1 MQRAKRIYLLLGV
14 LAVVCAAAFAVTR
27 YQAEQERIS
36 NTDEVVLEL
45 DPDTVDSLSWSCDG
59 ESLAFHKDGSW
70 LYDEDSAFPVDEEK
84 VQALLEDFQAL
95 GAAFIIEDVTDYAQY
110 GLDDP
115 VCTIDITAGDTAYQ
129 ITLGDYSTMDSQ
141 RYLSIGDGNVYLV
154 EDDPLEDFD
163 IPLSEMID
171 NDETPA
177 FDSVESI
184 QVAGVD
190 NYTAVYEEDS
200 NASYSSED
208 LYFKQ
213 EGDSLSPLDTDL
225 VQDYLDEI
233 SGLDLTDYVTYNATE
248 EEIADCGLDQ
258 PELTLTI
265 RYTDEP
271 EEGEEDAT
279 AETAETPATFTL
291 RVSRDPD
298 ERTATPEEA
307 EETDEEDEEDEEEIT
322 AYLRVNDSPILY
334 QITGSEYEALMAARY
349 DDLRHQEVLWADF
362 ADITGLEVTLEGQ
375 TYTITTKGS
384 GEDRTFLYNEEEL
397 DTEDL
402 QDALEGLTA
411 TEFTDETPAQKEEI
425 SFTVSLDNETFPQ
438 VVIRLYRYDG
448 ETCLAVVDGSP
459 VCLVERSAVVDLI
472 EAVNAIVL

>member
-14 LAVVCAAAFAVTR
+14 LAVVCAAAFAVSR
-27 YQAEQERIS
+27 YQEEQERIR
-36 NTDEVVLEL
+36 NTDEVVLEV
-45 DPDTVDSLSWSCDG
+45 DPDTVDSLSWTCEG

-84 VQALLEDFQAL
+84 VQALLENFQAL

-141 RYLSIGDGNVYLV
+141 RYLSTGDGNVYLV

-171 NDETPA
+171 NDETPD
-177 FDSVESI
+177 FDSVESL
-184 QVAGVD
+184 QFTGAD
-190 NYTAVYEEDS
+190 SYTAVYQEDS
-200 NASYSSED
+200 GASYCSD
-208 LYFKQ
+208 DVYFKQ
-213 EGDSLSPLDTDL
+213 ERDSLSPLDTDR

-233 SGLDLTDYVTYNATE
+233 SGLDLTNYVSYNATE

-258 PELTLTI
+258 PELTVTI

-271 EEGEEDAT
+271 EEGEEEAT
-279 AETAETPATFTL
+279 AETADTPSTFTI

-298 ERTATPEEA
+298 QRTATPEEA
-307 EETDEEDEEDEEEIT
+307 AQDEEEEDEEEIT
-322 AYLRVNDSPILY
+322 AYLRVNDSQILY
-334 QITGSEYEALMAARY
+334 QITGSEYEALMAAGY
-349 DDLRHQEVLWADF
+349 NDLRHQEVLSADF
-362 ADITGLEVTLEGQ
+362 ADVTGLEVTLEGQ
-375 TYTITTKGS
+375 TYTITSKGS

-397 DTEDL
+397 DIEDL
-402 QDALEGLTA
+402 QDALEDLTA

-425 SFTVSLDNETFPQ
+425 SLTVSLDNETFPQ

>member
-70 LYDEDSAFPVDEEK
+70 LYDEDGAFPVDEEK
-84 VQALLEDFQAL
+84 VQSLLEDFQAL

-115 VCTIDITAGDTAYQ
+115 VCTIDITAGDAAYQ

-171 NDETPA
+171 ND
-177 FDSVESI
+177 
-184 QVAGVD
+184 
-190 NYTAVYEEDS
+190 
-200 NASYSSED
+200 
-208 LYFKQ
+208 
-213 EGDSLSPLDTDL
+213 
-225 VQDYLDEI
+225 
-233 SGLDLTDYVTYNATE
+233 
-248 EEIADCGLDQ
+248 
-258 PELTLTI
+258 
-265 RYTDEP
+265 
-271 EEGEEDAT
+271 
-279 AETAETPATFTL
+279 ETPATFTL

-384 GEDRTFLYNEEEL
+384 GEDRTFLYNEKEL

>member
-36 NTDEVVLEL
+36 NTDEVVLEI
-45 DPDTVDSLSWSCDG
+45 DPDTVDSLSWSCEE

-70 LYDEDSAFPVDEEK
+70 LYDEDSAFPVDEDK
-84 VQALLEDFQAL
+84 VRLLLEDFQAL
-95 GAAFIIEDVTDYAQY
+95 GASFIIEEVTDYAQY

-190 NYTAVYEEDS
+190 NYTAIYQEDS
-200 NASYSSED
+200 DASYCSD
-208 LYFKQ
+208 DVYFRQ

-233 SGLDLTDYVTYNATE
+233 SGLDLTDYVSYNATE

-258 PELTLTI
+258 PELTLAV

-271 EEGEEDAT
+271 EEGEGEST
-279 AETAETPATFTL
+279 AETADTPATFTL

-298 ERTATPEEA
+298 ECTATPEAA
-307 EETDEEDEEDEEEIT
+307 EETDEEDEEEIT
-322 AYLRVNDSPILY
+322 AYLRVNDSRILY
-334 QITGSEYEALMAARY
+334 RITGSEYEALMAASY
-349 DDLRHQEVLWADF
+349 NDLRHQEVLSADF
-362 ADITGLEVTLEGQ
+362 ADITGLTVTLEGQ
-375 TYTITTKGS
+375 TYTITSKGS

-402 QDALEGLTA
+402 QSALEDLTA
-411 TEFTDETPAQKEEI
+411 TEFTDETPDQKEEI
-425 SFTVSLDNETFPQ
+425 SLTVSLDNENFPQ
-438 VVIRLYRYDG
+438 VAIRLYRYDG
-448 ETCLAVVDGSP
+448 ETCLAVVDGTP

>member
-36 NTDEVVLEL
+36 NTNEVVLEI
-45 DPDTVDSLSWSCDG
+45 DPDTVDSLSWSCEE

-70 LYDEDSAFPVDEEK
+70 LYDEDSAFPVDEDK
-84 VQALLEDFQAL
+84 VRSLLEDFQAL
-95 GAAFIIEDVTDYAQY
+95 GASFIIEEVTDYAQY

-190 NYTAVYEEDS
+190 NYTAIYQEDS
-200 NASYSSED
+200 DASYCSD
-208 LYFKQ
+208 DVYFRQ

-233 SGLDLTDYVTYNATE
+233 SGLDLTDYVSYNATE

-258 PELTLTI
+258 PELTLTV

-271 EEGEEDAT
+271 EEGEEEST
-279 AETAETPATFTL
+279 AETADTPATFTL
-291 RVSRDPD
+291 RVGRDPD
-298 ERTATPEEA
+298 ERTATPEAA
-307 EETDEEDEEDEEEIT
+307 EETDEEDEEEIT
-322 AYLRVNDSPILY
+322 AYLRVNDSQILY
-334 QITGSEYEALMAARY
+334 RITGSEYEALMAASY
-349 DDLRHQEVLWADF
+349 NDLRHQEVLSADF
-362 ADITGLEVTLEGQ
+362 ADITGLTVTLEGQ
-375 TYTITTKGS
+375 TYIITSKGS
-384 GEDRTFLYNEEEL
+384 GEDRTFHYNEEEL

-402 QDALEGLTA
+402 QSALEDLTA
-411 TEFTDETPAQKEEI
+411 TEFTDETPDHKEEI
-425 SFTVSLDNETFPQ
+425 SLTVSLDNENFPQ

-448 ETCLAVVDGSP
+448 ETCLAVVDGTP